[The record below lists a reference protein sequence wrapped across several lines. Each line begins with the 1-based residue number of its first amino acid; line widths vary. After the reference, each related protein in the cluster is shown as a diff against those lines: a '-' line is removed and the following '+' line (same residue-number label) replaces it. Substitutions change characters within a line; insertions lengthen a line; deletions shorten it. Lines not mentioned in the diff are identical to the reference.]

1 MKVFK
6 NKLNIKTTPDQLLQL
21 FYPLWLRQNV
31 SYFSL
36 FIFIIIF
43 VGCLRHDFEDLSM
56 ILMLSLLMCN
66 ESKSVWI

>member
-6 NKLNIKTTPDQLLQL
+6 NKLNIKTTRDQLLQL

-36 FIFIIIF
+36 FILIIIF